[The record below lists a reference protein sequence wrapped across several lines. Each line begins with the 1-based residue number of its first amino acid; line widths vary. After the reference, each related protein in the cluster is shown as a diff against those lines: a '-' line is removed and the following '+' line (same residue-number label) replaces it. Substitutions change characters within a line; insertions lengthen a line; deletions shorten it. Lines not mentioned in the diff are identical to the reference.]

1 MLSKWKEITAMSA
14 MENRHSRVYFKRLSN
29 NKFKY
34 DNTIAELK
42 QKILETEAKINVV
55 DGAYKECA
63 FNLSQSLMR
72 AMQTLNKE
80 VIDINTYGMNEPKVA
95 KLDNAQTQIQKLE
108 KQYFNS
114 VRD

>member
-1 MLSKWKEITAMSA
+1 MSA

-29 NKFKY
+29 SKFKY

-42 QKILETEAKINVV
+42 QQILDVESKINIV
-55 DGAYKECA
+55 DSAYKECA

-80 VIDINTYGMNEPKVA
+80 VIDINTYGMNEPKVGR
-95 KLDNAQTQIQKLE
+95 LENAQTQIKKLE
-108 KQYFNS
+108 EQYFNS
-114 VRD
+114 TNV